1 MNILAGGPARETE
14 SAVFKLHEE
23 GLEAQSFAPRAPILS
38 SSSTEEEIG
47 VAARVVTGARVQV
60 QHEVVRDAGGP
71 RWTRQKIA
79 RVAQVRQRFM
89 KRCQPWSETL
99 PNALFMVDTDVI
111 CGPGVLERLMQV
123 DADVVF
129 GVFFTQASWG
139 GPYGPWPQ
147 VWTKNPYGFDP
158 LSAELLT
165 EGLDGIVNE
174 VEVFGGGACTLIRGR
189 GFESRYWP
197 LLDSLQVGHD
207 DTVIREDARGMWA
220 GEDRSYCLG
229 LEARGIRMVAVTG
242 LPIVHLHT
250 ERSDEA
256 VARAREEVGLGTV

>member
-1 MNILAGGPARETE
+1 MNILAGGPAREVE
-14 SAVFKLHEE
+14 SEVFRLHRE
-23 GLEAQSFAPRAPILS
+23 GLEAQNGGDRRLKVEH
-38 SSSTEEEIG
+38 T
-47 VAARVVTGARVQV
+47 VVP
-60 QHEVVRDAGGP
+60 DPGGD
-71 RWTRQKIA
+71 RWTRQKIE
-79 RVAQVRQRFM
+79 RVARCRQQFVNVATAL
-89 KRCQPWSETL
+89 SD
-99 PNALFMVDTDVI
+99 ALFMVDTDVI
-111 CGPGVLERLMQV
+111 LGPGVLDRMIAVE
-123 DADVVF
+123 ADVVF

-250 ERSDEA
+250 DRSDRA
-256 VARAREEVGLGTV
+256 VARAREEVGLPVRV